1 MKQPYLTDS
10 FQVVRPMRKVLA
22 SGGRVASSSNVS
34 ASGGRSANT
43 PSSASSHSGSSST
56 KLMKSRSRLDI
67 PGARKEGV
75 PSNMVGKVLSND
87 MFLALT

>member
-1 MKQPYLTDS
+1 
-10 FQVVRPMRKVLA
+10 MRKVL
-22 SGGRVASSSNVS
+22 

-75 PSNMVGKVLSND
+75 PSNMVVKVHTFARVLFSYSILNI
-87 MFLALT
+87 M